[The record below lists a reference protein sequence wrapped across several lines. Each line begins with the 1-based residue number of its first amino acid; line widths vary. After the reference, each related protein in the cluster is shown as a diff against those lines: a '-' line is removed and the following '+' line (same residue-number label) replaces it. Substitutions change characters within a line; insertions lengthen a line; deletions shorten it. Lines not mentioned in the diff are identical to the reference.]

1 LINAKGACR
10 ILFHF
15 SCDVA
20 LGLWR
25 QSQAQEAY
33 MTGKLSVTA
42 SGCFA
47 AVVASFTA
55 LGQPGPRVECCF
67 AVKSESMVPTLEAG
81 LSVAAFRY
89 SDASQ
94 PQPGDIIAFLYE
106 KKSSIDIKRLIG
118 VPGDHIQMIAGALHL
133 NGQPVKRERVDDF
146 PYRDQS
152 GRTISIKRW
161 RETLPNSVQYDT
173 LDMIDNGFYDNTPI
187 YAVPS
192 GHFFVMADNRD
203 NGIDSRVLTE
213 IGYVP
218 FNNIIG
224 RAVRR

>member
-1 LINAKGACR
+1 VINANRAAESFVIFHATSPLACGGNR
-10 ILFHF
+10 KHT
-15 SCDVA
+15 
-20 LGLWR
+20 
-25 QSQAQEAY
+25 EAY

-42 SGCFA
+42 SVCFA
-47 AVVASFTA
+47 VVMASFTA
-55 LGQPGPRVECCF
+55 LGQPGSRVECCF
-67 AVKSESMVPTLEAG
+67 TIKSESMMPTLETG

-89 SDASQ
+89 SDPSQ

-106 KKSSIDIKRLIG
+106 KKSSIDIKRLIA
-118 VPGDHIQMIAGALHL
+118 VQGDRIQMIAGALHL

-161 RETLPNSVQYDT
+161 RETLPNSMQYDT

-203 NGIDSRVLTE
+203 NGIDSRILTE